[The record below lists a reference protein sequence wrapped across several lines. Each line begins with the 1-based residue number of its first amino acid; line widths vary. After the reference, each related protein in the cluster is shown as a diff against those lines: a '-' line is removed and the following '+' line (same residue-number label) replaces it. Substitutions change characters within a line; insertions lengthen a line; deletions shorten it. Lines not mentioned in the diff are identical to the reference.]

1 MTGWQTASLGEISTL
16 ISRGVAPKYVEDGGI
31 AVLNQKCVRDHTVNT
46 QFARRHDEIAK
57 PVKTDRLVQRGDVL
71 VNSTGT
77 GTLGR
82 VGIVSDAFD
91 EPTTVDTHVT
101 IVRPK
106 PDTFVPK
113 FFGYMMVSIED
124 QLKAAGVGTSGQTE
138 LSRTSIENEFR
149 VSFPTNLAEQQ
160 RIVGILDQAFEGIAK
175 AKANAERN
183 LANAKELFESERENL
198 FLEDAE
204 AEERCFD
211 EICDITSTLVDPREA
226 AYQPMLHIG
235 AGNIESESGALSNV
249 QSAAEEK
256 LISGKFI
263 FDESMVL
270 YSKIRPYL
278 KKVVAPEFRGLCS
291 ADIYPLTP
299 NKNLI
304 KRDYL
309 YHMLLT
315 KRFTDYAIL
324 GSERAGMPKVNRNHL
339 FAYKVAVP
347 AMSRQAEVVG
357 RLQDVRAAS
366 ENLYANYKARI
377 RAIDEL
383 KSSILHQA
391 FSGKL

>member
-1 MTGWQTASLGEISTL
+1 MNTVPLGKIAKIFNGNSISVAEKEKHYRRVSGTPYIGTAEVGFDNVIDYHSGVAIPDELVSSFRIAQPSTPLVCAEGGSAGRKIGITDRSVCFGNKLFAIEVGTAWDGRFLFYFCQSEAFQQQFRSLMTGMI
-16 ISRGVAPKYVEDGGI
+16 GG
-31 AVLNQKCVRDHTVNT
+31 
-46 QFARRHDEIAK
+46 
-57 PVKTDRLVQRGDVL
+57 
-71 VNSTGT
+71 
-77 GTLGR
+77 
-82 VGIVSDAFD
+82 
-91 EPTTVDTHVT
+91 
-101 IVRPK
+101 
-106 PDTFVPK
+106 
-113 FFGYMMVSIED
+113 VSIKKFKEI
-124 QLKAAGVGTSGQTE
+124 QIPVFL
-138 LSRTSIENEFR
+138 L
-149 VSFPTNLAEQQ
+149 PEQQ
-160 RIVGILDQAFEGIAK
+160 RIIGILDQAFEAIAK
-175 AKANAERN
+175 AKGNAERN
-183 LANAKELFESERENL
+183 LASAKELFESERESL

-204 AEERCFD
+204 TEERCFN

-235 AGNIESESGALSNV
+235 AGNIESDSGALSNV

-304 KRDYL
+304 QRGYL

-315 KRFTDYAIL
+315 KQFTDYAIL

-339 FAYKVAVP
+339 FAYKVGVP
-347 AMSRQAEVVG
+347 AMSRQTEVVG
-357 RLQDVRAAS
+357 RLQEVRAAS
-366 ENLYANYKARI
+366 ENLCANYKARI

-383 KSSILHQA
+383 KSSILQQA
-391 FSGKL
+391 FSGNL

>member
-1 MTGWQTASLGEISTL
+1 MSSIDTLPLAEVCEFRRGLTYKKSDEVELSSNVVLRANNINLSDHTLNFDDLRCIKTAIPNDKKVRGGSLLICTASGSKSHLGK
-16 ISRGVAPKYVEDGGI
+16 VAYIDSDSEYGFGGFMGMITPRPDVDPKYLFFLMTSPDF
-31 AVLNQKCVRDHTVNT
+31 KDH
-46 QFARRHDEIAK
+46 
-57 PVKTDRLVQRGDVL
+57 
-71 VNSTGT
+71 
-77 GTLGR
+77 LGR
-82 VGIVSDAFD
+82 VTDGANINNLKFSDIKDF
-91 EPTTVDTHVT
+91 P
-101 IVRPK
+101 
-106 PDTFVPK
+106 VP
-113 FFGYMMVSIED
+113 VPP
-124 QLKAAGVGTSGQTE
+124 L
-138 LSRTSIENEFR
+138 
-149 VSFPTNLAEQQ
+149 PEQQ

-183 LANAKELFESERENL
+183 LANAKELFESERESL

-235 AGNIESESGALSNV
+235 AGNIQSESGVLSNV

-278 KKVVAPEFRGLCS
+278 KKVVVPEFRGLCS

-304 KRDYL
+304 QRDYL